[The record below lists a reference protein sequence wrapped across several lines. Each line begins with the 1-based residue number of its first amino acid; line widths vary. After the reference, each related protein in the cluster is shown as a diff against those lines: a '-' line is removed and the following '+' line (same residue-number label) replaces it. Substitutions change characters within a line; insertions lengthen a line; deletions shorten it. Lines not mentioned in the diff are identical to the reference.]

1 MQVGDLEILFFFY
14 LVCRVLQLFGCIWDL
29 RCADNEEVEFLKK
42 YV

>member
-1 MQVGDLEILFFFY
+1 MQVDNFEILFFFY
-14 LVCRVLQLFGCIWDL
+14 LVCHVLQLFGYIWDL